1 MGEAMEV
8 QNRGEYEKS
17 LYFTVNYILYLKLYV
32 KSLGNIMYSMETI
45 NNIAL
50 HMRKMLRVSL
60 KNSHHKK
67 KIV

>member
-1 MGEAMEV
+1 MEV

-32 KSLGNIMYSMETI
+32 KSLGNIKYSMETI

>member
-32 KSLGNIMYSMETI
+32 KSLGNIMYSMETV